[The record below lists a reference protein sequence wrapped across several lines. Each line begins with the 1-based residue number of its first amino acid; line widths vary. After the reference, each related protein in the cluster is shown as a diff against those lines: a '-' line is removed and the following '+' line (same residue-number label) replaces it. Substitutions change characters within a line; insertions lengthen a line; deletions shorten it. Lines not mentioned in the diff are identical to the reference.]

1 MIHNLKILPM
11 YFEEVRLGNKTF
23 ELRKNDRPYNVG
35 DTLILKEFDGN
46 DYTKREL
53 TREITYI
60 LQGGNYGLDKD
71 YCILGMR

>member
-1 MIHNLKILPM
+1 MVHNLKILPM

-23 ELRKNDRPYNVG
+23 ELRKNDRHYNIG

-46 DYTKREL
+46 NYTKREL

>member
-1 MIHNLKILPM
+1 MVHNLKILPM

-46 DYTKREL
+46 NYTKREL
-53 TREITYI
+53 TRETTYI

>member
-1 MIHNLKILPM
+1 MEHKLKILPT

-23 ELRKNDRPYNVG
+23 ELRKNDRPYNIG
-35 DTLILKEFDGN
+35 DILILQEFDNNG
-46 DYTKREL
+46 YTKKEL

-71 YCILGMR
+71 YCILGIK

>member
-1 MIHNLKILPM
+1 MVHNLKILPM

-23 ELRKNDRPYNVG
+23 ELRKNDRPYNIG
-35 DTLILKEFDGN
+35 DTLILKEFDDNG
-46 DYTKREL
+46 YTKREV

-60 LQGGNYGLDKD
+60 LRGGNYGLDKD

>member
-1 MIHNLKILPM
+1 MIHNLKILPI

-23 ELRKNDRPYNVG
+23 ELRKNDRPYNIG

-46 DYTKREL
+46 CYTKREL

-60 LQGGNYGLDKD
+60 LRGGNYGLDKD

>member
-1 MIHNLKILPM
+1 MVHNLKILPM

-46 DYTKREL
+46 GYTKREL

>member
-1 MIHNLKILPM
+1 MVHNLKILPM

-23 ELRKNDRPYNVG
+23 ELRKNDRHYNVG

-46 DYTKREL
+46 NYTKREL

-71 YCILGMR
+71 YCILGMG

>member
-1 MIHNLKILPM
+1 MVHNLKILPM

-46 DYTKREL
+46 NYTKREL